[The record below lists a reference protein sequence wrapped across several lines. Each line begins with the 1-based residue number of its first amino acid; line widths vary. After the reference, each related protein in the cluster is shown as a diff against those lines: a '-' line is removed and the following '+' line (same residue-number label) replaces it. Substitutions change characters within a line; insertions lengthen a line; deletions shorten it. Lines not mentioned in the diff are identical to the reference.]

1 VVETGQ
7 NSAPSCLI
15 LRALEDEHPAAALV
29 RLRQSPRV
37 VRMLGQLFVVALRRC
52 FAVRDVREV
61 TGYVSGLLVWLGLP
75 ARGLLARQ
83 TEAVIRAALGEP
95 AIAAG
100 IASARR
106 HEIICTVVGDLARPP
121 GPSRAELVELVTQA
135 EQRVERFD
143 PPADRAPR
151 RGIR

>member
-1 VVETGQ
+1 
-7 NSAPSCLI
+7 
-15 LRALEDEHPAAALV
+15 
-29 RLRQSPRV
+29 
-37 VRMLGQLFVVALRRC
+37 MGQLFIVALRRC
-52 FAVRDVREV
+52 FAAHDVRGV
-61 TGYVSGLLVWLGLP
+61 TGYVSGLLVWLGVP

-83 TEAVIRAALGEP
+83 TEAVIRAALGESTL
-95 AIAAG
+95 AAG

-121 GPSRAELVELVTQA
+121 GPGHGELAALVRQA

-151 RGIR
+151 RRIR